1 MPPIRVKVGG
11 VGSKIFPYCISFIS
25 SSADRGPVAI
35 GFAPGAGMS
44 DNDNALS

>member
-11 VGSKIFPYCISFIS
+11 VGSKIFPYRISFIS
-25 SSADRGPVAI
+25 SSADRGPVAL